1 MVPAAE
7 VWQTTGRRL
16 ERFGRTF
23 SDPQEA
29 LLEALGRAGRLF
41 APIAASLQEATPDG
55 IDLSPH
61 AAWTFLADGAP
72 ALAEA
77 GFAVVL
83 PEALTASGDRR
94 LRLRMRVGHG
104 GGDQP
109 AGATAPPPLGLDAL
123 VDFAWEAAIGD
134 ASITAKELAA
144 LARQKAPLVRH
155 HGEWVAVDPRELA
168 QIHAQMGAGGG
179 QVTLREALQGALSGE
194 MRQEGLTVAVTA
206 DGAVAA
212 TIGRLRAGAGADVE
226 VPASLHATLRP
237 YQMRGLAWLST
248 LSSIGLGAC
257 LADDMGLGKT
267 IQVLAFLLRRQVDTP
282 DDARP
287 VLIVAPT
294 SVVGNWQREAARFA
308 PTLSM
313 RQHYG
318 ADRARQPAQITR
330 TPGAVV
336 VTTYGVLRR
345 DVRLLARVG
354 WAVLVL
360 DEAQNIKNPTSATAR
375 AARALP
381 ATQRI
386 ALTGTPV
393 ENRLSELWSI
403 LEFANPGL
411 LGALDAFT
419 QRYAIPIERHGDERV
434 AERLRRLTGPFILR
448 RLKSDR
454 TVVQDLPDK
463 LVMQVVCTLT
473 LEQATLYR
481 VVVDEALRG
490 IEASEGI
497 ERRGRVLTLLMH
509 LKQIC
514 NHPAQFLDEAGP
526 LSGRSGKLARLT
538 EMLDEALAAGDKA
551 LVFTQFREMGHRL
564 VAHLQARLGEEV
576 LFLHGGTP
584 RAARDAMVRRF
595 QEASGGPRLFVLSL
609 KAGGTGLNL
618 TAATHVFHF
627 DRWWNPAVEDQ
638 ATDRAYRIGQT
649 RGVQVHAMV
658 CAGTVED
665 KVADMLERKRALA
678 AKAVGTGERWI
689 TELGNAELRELFAL
703 AGDAVVD
710 TDAGDIDD
718 MDDDDAGQAG
728 ADA

>member
-1 MVPAAE
+1 
-7 VWQTTGRRL
+7 
-16 ERFGRTF
+16 
-23 SDPQEA
+23 
-29 LLEALGRAGRLF
+29 
-41 APIAASLQEATPDG
+41 
-55 IDLSPH
+55 
-61 AAWTFLADGAP
+61 LAKVDW
-72 ALAEA
+72 
-77 GFAVVL
+77 AVV
-83 PEALTASGDRR
+83 
-94 LRLRMRVGHG
+94 
-104 GGDQP
+104 
-109 AGATAPPPLGLDAL
+109 
-123 VDFAWEAAIGD
+123 
-134 ASITAKELAA
+134 
-144 LARQKAPLVRH
+144 
-155 HGEWVAVDPRELA
+155 
-168 QIHAQMGAGGG
+168 
-179 QVTLREALQGALSGE
+179 
-194 MRQEGLTVAVTA
+194 
-206 DGAVAA
+206 
-212 TIGRLRAGAGADVE
+212 
-226 VPASLHATLRP
+226 
-237 YQMRGLAWLST
+237 
-248 LSSIGLGAC
+248 
-257 LADDMGLGKT
+257 
-267 IQVLAFLLRRQVDTP
+267 
-282 DDARP
+282 
-287 VLIVAPT
+287 
-294 SVVGNWQREAARFA
+294 
-308 PTLSM
+308 
-313 RQHYG
+313 
-318 ADRARQPAQITR
+318 
-330 TPGAVV
+330 
-336 VTTYGVLRR
+336 
-345 DVRLLARVG
+345 
-354 WAVLVL
+354 VL
-360 DEAQNIKNPTSATAR
+360 DEAQNIKNPSSATAR

-381 ATQRI
+381 AAHRI

-419 QRYAIPIERHGDERV
+419 QQYAIPIERHGEER
-434 AERLRRLTGPFILR
+434 AAGRLRRLTGPFILR

-454 TVVQDLPDK
+454 TVVADLPDK

-564 VAHLQARLGEEV
+564 VTHLQARLGEEV

-595 QEASGGPRLFVLSL
+595 QEASDGPRLFVLSL

-618 TAATHVFHF
+618 TAATHVVHF

-665 KVADMLERKRALA
+665 KVADMLERKRELA
-678 AKAVGTGERWI
+678 AKVVGTGERWI

-703 AGDAVVD
+703 AGDAVID
-710 TDAGDIDD
+710 SDAGDVD
-718 MDDDDAGQAG
+718 DDDDAEAAG
-728 ADA
+728 AGA